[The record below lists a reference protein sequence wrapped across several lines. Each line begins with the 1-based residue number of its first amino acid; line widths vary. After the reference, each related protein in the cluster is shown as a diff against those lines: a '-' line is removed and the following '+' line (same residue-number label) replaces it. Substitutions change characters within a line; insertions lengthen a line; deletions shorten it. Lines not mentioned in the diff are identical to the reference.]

1 MIKHNLPVPLIGS
14 GYNFYQM
21 VSDRDCARAIY
32 LSIKAGCPSS
42 AFNLGSNINLNVK
55 NLIKNLIISSHSK
68 SLLIAMPSNFVK
80 FGIKLFNIFGVEILF
95 KEQYELAD
103 KNFVVDTTKANK
115 ILNWFPEDDDKKML
129 KLAFKYWIERKT

>member
-115 ILNWFPEDDDKKML
+115 ILNWFPEEMTKKC
-129 KLAFKYWIERKT
+129 